1 MIYTIEKANMITEQL
16 RRFKSGYAHHVVGQF
31 ANIDFWLNEVQES
44 QKTIDHYNARFN
56 NIRNAQKNWIENH
69 GTEVYDYCPY
79 CGGKC
84 ELSNG
89 KPSPPNRISSSDLIE
104 ARRELVN
111 STYYFLIRCYR
122 MKLINDEE
130 LKQKCDLIG
139 TSIDPN
145 DLKK

>member
-1 MIYTIEKANMITEQL
+1 MITDQL

-31 ANIDFWLNEVQES
+31 ANIDFWLNEVLEA
-44 QKTIDHYNARFN
+44 QKTIDQYNSRFN
-56 NIRNAQKNWIENH
+56 NIRDIQKNWINSH
-69 GTEVYDYCPY
+69 GTKVYDYCPH

-89 KPSPPNRISSSDLIE
+89 TPSPPNRISSSDMNE
-104 ARRELVN
+104 TRRNLVN
-111 STYYFLIRCYR
+111 SAYYFLTRCYR
-122 MKLINDEE
+122 MGLLNDDE

>member
-16 RRFKSGYAHHVVGQF
+16 RRFKSGFAHHVVGQF
-31 ANIDFWLNEVQES
+31 TNIDFWLNEVLEA
-44 QKTIDHYNARFN
+44 QKTIDGYNARFN
-56 NIRNAQKNWIENH
+56 NIRDTQKNWIENH
-69 GTEVYDYCPY
+69 GTEIYDYCPY
-79 CGGKC
+79 CVGKC

-104 ARRELVN
+104 VRRELVN

-130 LKQKCDLIG
+130 LKQKCDVIG